1 MKNIHVQIL
10 LISVTTFILFGFAD
24 ALFFGIFLNEGM
36 SNIFEKIGLTANNSD
51 IMVGALS
58 ASVALV
64 MTTYI
69 KKYNKRLLG
78 ELIEHPALDILGILV
93 GTYLY
98 ILFVREYRKLKI

>member
-1 MKNIHVQIL
+1 MKNIHIQIL
-10 LISVTTFILFGFAD
+10 LLSVTTFILFGFTD
-24 ALFFGIFLNEGM
+24 ALFFGIFLNEGL
-36 SNIFEKIGLTANNSD
+36 STITANNSD

-69 KKYNKRLLG
+69 KKYNKQLFG
-78 ELIEHPALDILGILV
+78 ELIEHPALDIFGILV

-98 ILFVREYRKLKI
+98 ILVVREYRKLSI